1 MSDTS
6 EYVLP
11 LFTSGANR
19 FHRDYNNFSH
29 ASFNIQKLNK
39 NLISLSE
46 STPKKRAP
54 EKVLYQQEIK
64 HFYWTFAYMKLY
76 NNSQKLHRVNHYTK
90 WNQIVKHLIKNEGIH
105 SNITVGSPLG
115 PAVWQ
120 EKTPRTVLQDYREN
134 FHARKY
140 SSRQLI
146 YTKATRISLQHQIL
160 ILCTAFFSFLQ
171 RWLFVFVEH
180 RKVVRM
186 YAWCS
191 FLCFVFS
198 SSSRR
203 SCSRALVGFGKR

>member
-1 MSDTS
+1 MFQYSKAEQKSQMIWIDT
-6 EYVLP
+6 E
-11 LFTSGANR
+11 
-19 FHRDYNNFSH
+19 
-29 ASFNIQKLNK
+29 
-39 NLISLSE
+39 
-46 STPKKRAP
+46 KKRAP

-64 HFYWTFAYMKLY
+64 HFYWTFVYMKLY

-120 EKTPRTVLQDYREN
+120 EKTPRTVLQDYREK
-134 FHARKY
+134 FHTQKY

-160 ILCTAFFSFLQ
+160 ILYTAFFVCFLQ

-180 RKVVRM
+180 RKVV
-186 YAWCS
+186 
-191 FLCFVFS
+191 CFFFFKLSGAV
-198 SSSRR
+198 
-203 SCSRALVGFGKR
+203 VGAVCVLW